1 MPAAPLPADEDLR
14 LARLRALGVLDTPP
28 EPLFDALARLAASI
42 AGTPIALVSLVD
54 AERQWFKANVGLPGA
69 GETPRA
75 LAFCAHAILGADLL
89 EVPDARADARFAD
102 NPAVHGDA
110 GLRFYAGAPLV
121 MAGGERIGT
130 LCVADRVPR
139 HLSDA
144 QRAQLGVLAEAVVR
158 SLEERER
165 LQALAQAKRRRLEA
179 ELTGDLR
186 SRNDI
191 LDLLPTAVSAWDGE
205 LRCVYANTTV
215 ARSFGRER
223 AAMPGLPLAEMI
235 GAEAMQRSRADHAAA
250 LGGTPLTFESRIR
263 TVRGLREHRIRLV
276 PRRLAD
282 GRVDGF
288 IALADDITDER
299 AARAADAKFRAL
311 SEASPVGVFHTDAEG
326 RCTYTN
332 ERWQQIYGLT
342 FEQSLGDGW
351 TRTLHPDDRDAVVGE
366 WRRRAAAGEEFQMA
380 FRIRRPDGSVRHV
393 RARSREL
400 RGADGRIDG
409 HVGAVADITDAMT
422 AQIRLRESEA
432 LLERT
437 GRVAGVGGWQLDLAT
452 MRVEWTAE
460 TCRLHDLPPGH
471 QPGID
476 DALRYYAPEGR
487 PLIDAAVQRGL
498 QDGTPWDLEL
508 PFITAA
514 GRRLWVRA
522 VGEAER
528 DASGR
533 IVRLVG
539 AFLDVTRRR
548 VAEQRLIEEQALRL
562 QVQQQAADLDALL
575 TERSDM
581 LNVLAHEVRQPLN
594 NASAAL
600 QSAAALLADQGAADA
615 AARLARA
622 QNLLGH
628 VLAGVDNTL
637 AVAALLASPLPAT
650 HVDADIDTL
659 LAVVIGDLPADERA
673 RVRIERASAARTA
686 SMDPALLRLALRNLV
701 ANALKFA
708 PHETPVRVCIADV
721 EEPPA
726 LLIDVIDTGPGI
738 DAAVRPRLFQRGAA
752 TRRADGSPN
761 HGLGL
766 FIARRALEM
775 QSGDVQLVASDA
787 RGTRLRIVLPQGLD
801 DYALTSGALKM

>member
-1 MPAAPLPADEDLR
+1 MPAAPLPADEDQR

-28 EPLFDALARLAASI
+28 EPLFDALARLAAAI

-54 AERQWFKANVGLPGA
+54 AERQWFKANVGLVGTN
-69 GETPRA
+69 ETPRA
-75 LAFCAHAILGADLL
+75 VAFCAHAILGDDLL
-89 EVPDARADARFAD
+89 EVGDARTDARFAD
-102 NPAVHGDA
+102 NPLALGEQ

-121 MAGGERIGT
+121 MGDGERIGT
-130 LCVADRVPR
+130 LCVIDRVPR

-144 QRAQLGVLAEAVVR
+144 QREQLRLLAETVVR

-165 LQALAQAKRRRLEA
+165 LQALALAKRRQMQA

-191 LDLLPTAVSAWDGE
+191 LDLLPTAVSAWDGQ
-205 LRCVYANTTV
+205 LRCLYANATF

-223 AAMPGLPLAEMI
+223 AALFGLALGELI
-235 GAEAMQRSRADHAAA
+235 GADAVARSREYHDAVRSGRAVS
-250 LGGTPLTFESRIR
+250 FENPVH
-263 TVRGLREHRIRLV
+263 TVRGPREHRIRLV

-282 GRVDGF
+282 GSLDGF
-288 IALADDITDER
+288 IALADDIEGER
-299 AARAADAKFRAL
+299 AVRAADARFRAL

-332 ERWQQIYGLT
+332 ERWQRIYGVS

-351 TRTLHPDDRDAVVGE
+351 SRHLHPDDRAAVLAE
-366 WRRRAAAGEEFQMA
+366 WQRRAAAGEEFEMA

-422 AQIRLRESEA
+422 AQNKLRESEA

-437 GRVAGVGGWQLDLAT
+437 GRVAGVGGWQVELAT
-452 MRVEWTAE
+452 MHIAWTAQ
-460 TCRLHDLPPGH
+460 TCRIHDLPPGH
-471 QPGID
+471 QPTFEE
-476 DALRYYAPEGR
+476 AVRYYAPEAR
-487 PLIDAAVQRGL
+487 PEIDAAVRRGM

-508 PFITAA
+508 PLITAA
-514 GRRLWVRA
+514 GRRIWVRA

-528 DASGR
+528 DPSGR

-548 VAEQRLIEEQALRL
+548 EAEQRLREEQALRL
-562 QVQQQAADLDALL
+562 RVQQQAAELDALL
-575 TERSDM
+575 TERGDM

-600 QSAAALLADQGAADA
+600 QSAAALLADQGATDA

-622 QNLLGH
+622 QNVLGH
-628 VLAGVDNTL
+628 VLAGIDNTL
-637 AVAALLASPLPAT
+637 AVAALLVSPLPAT
-650 HVDADIDTL
+650 RVDADLDTL
-659 LAVVIGDLPADERA
+659 LAVVIGDLPAAERA
-673 RVRIERASAARTA
+673 RVHIERMSAARTA

-708 PHETPVRVCIADV
+708 PPESPVRVRIADV

-726 LLIDVIDTGPGI
+726 LLIDIVDSGPGI

-775 QSGDVQLVASDA
+775 QSGDVQLVASDP
-787 RGTRLRIVLPQGLD
+787 RGTTLRIVLPQGLED
-801 DYALTSGALKM
+801 RGL